1 MDEGRVGREGD
12 VAALYELDDFVLLAV
27 VFQLHVLGVEIEGGI
42 GVVVEVHI
50 DLVTDLSRHVE
61 VDLLV
66 EVESSLLSASHRQ
79 RGVVNIGIG
88 AAELQLRGALGAQTD
103 AAGSEDLLRRSQV
116 EMHIGEVKLLLALSL
131 IDFTVF
137 APEESV
143 APVFLAPL
151 HILLRCHHDGRR
163 EPCVTDFSTNDIP
176 IDGVVVGDLIFQTV
190 GPCEVHGILFE
201 VVVGDR
207 GSALHFP
214 PCCLRSIGRRSHR
227 FFSPWH

>member
-1 MDEGRVGREGD
+1 M
-12 VAALYELDDFVLLAV
+12 
-27 VFQLHVLGVEIEGGI
+27 GVEIEGGI

-61 VDLLV
+61 VNLLV

-88 AAELQLRGALGAQTD
+88 AAELQLCGALGAQTD

-116 EMHIGEVKLLLALSL
+116 EVHIGEVKLLLALSL
-131 IDFTVF
+131 IDFTVL
-137 APEESV
+137 APEEGV
-143 APVFLAPL
+143 APVFLAPF
-151 HILLRCHHDGRR
+151 HILFGCHHDGRR
-163 EPCVTDFSTNDIP
+163 EPHVTDFSTNDIP
-176 IDGVVVGDLIFQTV
+176 TDGVVVGDLIFQTV
-190 GPCEVHGILFE
+190 GQCQVHGVLLQII
-201 VVVGDR
+201 VGD
-207 GSALHFP
+207 GCGALNFP